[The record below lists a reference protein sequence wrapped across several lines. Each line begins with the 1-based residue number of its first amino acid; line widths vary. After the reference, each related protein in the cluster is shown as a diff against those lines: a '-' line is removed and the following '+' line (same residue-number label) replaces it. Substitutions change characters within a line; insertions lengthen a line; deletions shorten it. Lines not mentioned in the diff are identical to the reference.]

1 LCARCVGGM
10 GDDEAEDLDEDE
22 DEDEDEDDD
31 VLDDAEFERLA
42 ALQKGR
48 GARGSV
54 AAEACEVEEDWAPPV
69 HPKNPRQRTEIKD
82 ALSKSFIFSA
92 LPAEG
97 LDAIIDAFAGPHE
110 VASGTEVIV
119 QGQDVTP
126 GDPGLYVIASG
137 CLDVYKKKQGVAD
150 PGIKVLSYTKRG
162 QSFGELA
169 LLYNCPRAATV
180 VAKDACVLW
189 SIDSDTFNNCVKGA
203 QKTARAEQEEF
214 LASVDVLKGLSIA
227 DRDKIIDVLQ
237 VRECEAGELII
248 RQGDDGH
255 EFYIVQRGAAFAAVD
270 GKRVKDY
277 GPGSCFG
284 ELALVDDAP
293 READVLTETPARLL
307 VLDGESFRRL
317 LGPLTGEMVGPLESM
332 ITRRGSIEEDVFYEN
347 DGWQAP
353 VFKKTGKQKEQIRRN
368 LAVSYMFWSLPGA
381 KLAVIIDAFQGPIK
395 VKKNQKVI
403 SQGEMVGDEDPA
415 LYVLEKG
422 TLEVYRFE
430 EGDVPPGA
438 MVATYDKPGQFFG
451 ELALMYQEPRG
462 ATVIASSD
470 LVLWAIDQ
478 VTFNRLVKPSRIKMR
493 LDCGEFL
500 KTIDM
505 FRFVTPVEL
514 ERLGD
519 VCQLR
524 VCQKG
529 DRVIKKGER
538 GTEFFLVKE
547 GTAVASVNGRSVKDY
562 GPGGYFGELALMRET
577 ARQADVTVDTTPT
590 VLLVLDGGHFRR
602 LLGPLD
608 KILARGARDYKASA
622 VTTTG
627 TQHGESSP
635 EKDSFQ
641 PEFHQKTAN
650 QRAKLKVFLS
660 ASFLFES
667 LSPDNVSQV
676 IDAMEGPIKM
686 PPRTAVFK
694 EGDSVHQ
701 KSTPALFVLE
711 KGTADVL
718 KHMPGR
724 QKPSKVFSYDKPG
737 AIFGELA
744 LIYDAP
750 RAATVMTV
758 NECIVWFINRETFNY
773 CVKGSHYEQT
783 KRNLSALEHVMV
795 LKELSL
801 AERMMVADVVKL
813 KLFRKGD
820 YVFRSGE
827 PGREFCMV
835 EDGQA
840 LAVQNGEE
848 VARYG
853 NGDYFGE
860 VALLLSE
867 PRKADVVVTSEQLRL
882 RVVDK
887 ENFLR
892 LMAPVFSTLAERVDS
907 YSSAE
912 PSRVWP
918 DDEDEERAGLEHL
931 GEGLRQ
937 GSKQRGK
944 NEDESD
950 SDEDVPEH
958 EMTHW
963 LAFVR
968 RQGPR
973 WPVLCERWH
982 ARSDWIAP
990 MAIKTPEQ
998 WDFLKAVVLNSFMF
1012 ALMPSADVKLVVNA
1026 FRGPKRFRKGEILI
1040 RQGQYTAADEP
1051 ALFVLEEGAVKCYRA
1066 DDGAFFPGVMVSAFD
1081 LPGQSFGEVAI
1092 ISNSPR
1098 TATVI
1103 AEVDSALW
1111 WIDRSTVQYLV
1122 KQSHSNARQK
1132 REEFLGSVNILSTLT
1147 QEERGLIAD
1156 TMYTRVY
1163 KRGDQIITKG
1173 DQGDEFF
1180 IVEEGQAYA
1189 AINKERIKEY
1199 NPPEYFGELAL
1210 LKSQPRAADVF
1221 AEQTPTR
1228 LAVVHSSSFRLLL
1241 GSLESIM
1248 TERAQNYAR
1257 GTLKVRGTLP
1267 GLGSP
1272 GGGSHDSGRLMLAV
1286 EDQKYTE
1293 WVCADASCKFKNIG
1307 RMMTCL
1313 SCGISR
1319 LSPPPTSTQHG
1330 TELVAHKEREALAL
1344 LPVEDAFSIVQSA
1357 DTSGRATPRPVATA
1371 AVKLSLAPASRVEA
1385 LGPLFKQG
1393 LKRLSKGVWMASYGR
1408 RAGGEV
1414 GVVQGPFPLAPGECF
1429 KVTLVNRGT
1438 FGAVGLGLAPL
1449 RSTVDSAAASDH
1461 APADGSGDAA
1471 GAGPASMVGGAEN
1484 ETGYH
1489 GDHGRWWYLGKS
1501 KVVSPAWKQEDVIEC
1516 GLTVRG
1522 CAYFALNGQT
1532 VAEAEGFWPTADAY
1546 PTVTLHSP
1554 GAELALC
1561 LQGIAEK
1568 SLPGAKG
1575 SRAGPGA
1582 AGQGRAA
1589 WSLLANFKKTAIPEP
1604 TKKRSGN
1611 SLTMLERLMGQ
1622 CSQVIPAA
1630 SCCQL
1635 ESAI

>member
-1 LCARCVGGM
+1 MCTRCVGGM
-10 GDDEAEDLDEDE
+10 GDDEDEDL

-54 AAEACEVEEDWAPPV
+54 AAEACEVA
-69 HPKNPRQRTEIKD
+69 
-82 ALSKSFIFSA
+82 
-92 LPAEG
+92 
-97 LDAIIDAFAGPHE
+97 
-110 VASGTEVIV
+110 
-119 QGQDVTP
+119 
-126 GDPGLYVIASG
+126 
-137 CLDVYKKKQGVAD
+137 
-150 PGIKVLSYTKRG
+150 
-162 QSFGELA
+162 
-169 LLYNCPRAATV
+169 
-180 VAKDACVLW
+180 
-189 SIDSDTFNNCVKGA
+189 
-203 QKTARAEQEEF
+203 
-214 LASVDVLKGLSIA
+214 
-227 DRDKIIDVLQ
+227 
-237 VRECEAGELII
+237 
-248 RQGDDGH
+248 
-255 EFYIVQRGAAFAAVD
+255 
-270 GKRVKDY
+270 
-277 GPGSCFG
+277 
-284 ELALVDDAP
+284 
-293 READVLTETPARLL
+293 
-307 VLDGESFRRL
+307 
-317 LGPLTGEMVGPLESM
+317 PLEST
-332 ITRRGSIEEDVFYEN
+332 ITRRGGIEEDVFYEN

-368 LAVSYMFWSLPGA
+368 LAVSYMFWSLPEA

-403 SQGEMVGDEDPA
+403 SQGEVVCDEDPA

-478 VTFNRLVKPSRIKMR
+478 VTFNRLIKPSRIKWR

-505 FRFVTPVEL
+505 FRLVTPMEL

-529 DRVIKKGER
+529 DQVIKKGER
-538 GTEFFLVKE
+538 GTEFFIVKE

-622 VTTTG
+622 VTSNG
-627 TQHGESSP
+627 TQHGDRSP
-635 EKDSFQ
+635 EQDSFE
-641 PEFHQKTAN
+641 PEFHRKTAN

-676 IDAMEGPIKM
+676 IDAMEGPVKM

-701 KSTPALFVLE
+701 KSMPALFVLE

-718 KHMPGR
+718 KQMPGR

-744 LIYDAP
+744 LIYDDP

-758 NECIVWFINRETFNY
+758 NECTFWFINRETFNY
-773 CVKGSHYEQT
+773 CVEGSHYEQT

-801 AERMMVADVVKL
+801 EERMMVADVVKL
-813 KLFRKGD
+813 KIFRKGD
-820 YVFRSGE
+820 YVFRSGG

-867 PRKADVVVTSEQLRL
+867 PWKADVVVTSEQLRL
-882 RVVDK
+882 RILDK
-887 ENFLR
+887 ENFIR
-892 LMAPVFSTLAERVDS
+892 LMAPMFSTLAQRVDS
-907 YSSAE
+907 YKSAE
-912 PSRVWP
+912 LERVSRVSLWP
-918 DDEDEERAGLEHL
+918 DDEDEERGGLEHL

-1040 RQGQYTAADEP
+1040 RQGQCTPADEP
-1051 ALFVLEEGAVKCYRA
+1051 ALFVLEEGAVKCYVA

-1081 LPGQSFGEVAI
+1081 LPGQSFGEAAI
-1092 ISNSPR
+1092 VTNSPR
-1098 TATVI
+1098 RATVI
-1103 AEVDSALW
+1103 AEVDTALW

-1122 KQSHSNARQK
+1122 KQSHSNTRQK

-1180 IVEEGQAYA
+1180 ILEEGRAYA
-1189 AINKERIKEY
+1189 AVNKQRIQEY

-1228 LAVVHSSSFRLLL
+1228 LGVVHSSSFRLLL
-1241 GSLESIM
+1241 GSLEGIM
-1248 TERAQNYAR
+1248 TERAQKYAR
-1257 GTLKVRGTLP
+1257 GSLKLRGSLP

-1272 GGGSHDSGRLMLAV
+1272 GGVSHDSGKLMLAV

-1307 RMMTCL
+1307 RMVTCL
-1313 SCGISR
+1313 SCGKSR
-1319 LSPPPTSTQHG
+1319 LSSPPTSTRPG
-1330 TELVAHKEREALAL
+1330 TELVAHNEREALAL
-1344 LPVEDAFSIVQSA
+1344 FEAEDADMIVPSV
-1357 DTSGRATPRPVATA
+1357 DTWGRATPRPVATA
-1371 AVKLSLAPASRVEA
+1371 AVKLCSALASRLEA
-1385 LGPLFKQG
+1385 LGPQFKQG
-1393 LKRLSKGVWMASYGR
+1393 PKRLSKGVWIASYGR

-1449 RSTVDSAAASDH
+1449 RSTVDSAAASDQ
-1461 APADGSGDAA
+1461 APTDGGGGGGGAA
-1471 GAGPASMVGGAEN
+1471 VGPASMVGGAEN

-1554 GAELALC
+1554 GAEVALC